1 VIVEWPERAGDLI
14 PPGHVPIDLEH
25 DPADGDRRVLLAG

>member
-1 VIVEWPERAGDLI
+1 MI

-25 DPADGDRRVLLAG
+25 DPVDGDRRVLLAG